1 MIRQPIHAILD
12 TVSALALVAA
22 PSFLPTSRPV
32 ARGLVAGGV
41 ALAAVSLL
49 TRYSADRRAPLSMRA
64 HLALDAAQ
72 GIAALAAAA
81 ALRNEAPALRV
92 ALAGYG
98 AFSLAVVSA
107 SDPRPALGTRQL
119 PLPPDAIAGHPAP
132 DGTVEVAP
140 DVACLRVGIV
150 NVAFIGH
157 PDAGDRGWVLVD
169 AGLPGSAEKIRSTA
183 ARRFG
188 PDARPAAIL
197 LTHGHFDHVG
207 GLEELARDWQVPV
220 WAHRAEMPYLDGHRA
235 YPPPNPRAGG
245 MMAALSPR
253 FPRGP
258 FDFRPHLH
266 DLPPD
271 GALPVEGWRW
281 IATPGHSAGHVS
293 FFRDAD
299 RLLIAGDAVISTR
312 QEDLSAVLRQKT
324 ELHGPPAYFTPDWLE
339 AAESIQRLAALRP
352 AVILPGHGRPVA
364 GPAMQ
369 EALQTL
375 SREALRIA
383 IPRGDGVPRLVQA

>member
-1 MIRQPIHAILD
+1 MIPAPVHAILD
-12 TVSALALVAA
+12 AVSAVALMAA
-22 PSFLPTSRPV
+22 PKVFYASRPV

-41 ALAAVSLL
+41 GLAALSLL
-49 TRYSADRRAPLSMRA
+49 TRYSADRNAPLSMRV
-64 HLALDAAQ
+64 HLATDAAQ
-72 GIAALAAAA
+72 GIAALVAAAT
-81 ALRNEAPALRV
+81 LRRESAALRV
-92 ALAGYG
+92 ALAAYG

-107 SDPRPALGTRQL
+107 SDARPALGTRQL
-119 PLPPDAIAGHPAP
+119 TLPPDAVTGRPAP
-132 DGTVEVAP
+132 DGTVEVAA

-169 AGLPGSAEKIRSTA
+169 AGLPGSAEMIRAAA

-188 PDARPAAIL
+188 PEARPAAIL

-207 GLEELARDWQVPV
+207 ALGELARDWQVPV
-220 WAHRAEMPYLDGHRA
+220 WAHRAEMPYLDGHLA

-245 MMAALSPR
+245 LMAAISPR

-258 FDFRPHLH
+258 FDFRLHLH

-271 GALPVEGWRW
+271 GKLPMLDGWRW

-299 RLLIAGDAVISTR
+299 RLLVAGDAIITTR
-312 QEDLSAVLRQKT
+312 QEDLLPVLRQGL

-352 AVILPGHGRPVA
+352 KMILSGHGRPVA
-364 GPAMQ
+364 GRAM
-369 EALQTL
+369 EDALHRL
-375 SREALRIA
+375 SHEALRIA
-383 IPRGDGVPRLVQA
+383 IPRGDGVPRLA

>member
-1 MIRQPIHAILD
+1 MIPAPVHAVLD
-12 TVSALALVAA
+12 AVSAAALVAA
-22 PSFLPTSRPV
+22 PRVFSAAPPV

-41 ALAAVSLL
+41 GLAAVSLL
-49 TRYSADRRAPLSMRA
+49 TRYGADRKVPVSMRA
-64 HLALDAAQ
+64 HLGIDAAQ
-72 GIAALAAAA
+72 GIAALVAAA
-81 ALRNEAPALRV
+81 ALRTESSALRL

-98 AFSLAVVSA
+98 AFSLAVVAA
-107 SDPRPALGTRQL
+107 SDARPALGTRQL
-119 PLPPDAIAGHPAP
+119 PLPTDAIAGHPAP

-169 AGLPGSAEKIRSTA
+169 AGLPGSAEKIRAAA

-207 GLEELARDWQVPV
+207 ALDDLARDWQVPV
-220 WAHRAEMPYLDGHRA
+220 WAHRAERPYLDGHRA

-245 MMAALSPR
+245 LMAAASPR

-258 FDFRPHLH
+258 VDVRLHLH

-271 GALPVEGWRW
+271 GKLPALAGWRW

-299 RLLIAGDAVISTR
+299 RLLISGDAIITTR
-312 QEDLSAVLRQKT
+312 QEDLLPVLRQKP

-352 AVILPGHGRPVA
+352 ALILSGHGRPVC
-364 GPAMQ
+364 GPAMEDAVQ
-369 EALQTL
+369 RL
-375 SREALRIA
+375 SHEVLRIA
-383 IPRGDGVPRLVQA
+383 IPRGEGVPRLS